1 MAITDFTKPDDLV
14 EAFLASVFG
23 PHGLVLY
30 VFVVATWLLAWY
42 ALAAAAHRRTR
53 DACARSAAVPGVRRA
68 RTAFCTALT
77 PLARAVHLALSYFV
91 AARLE
96 PVTRETERPADVD
109 VSTWLVPAADP
120 TGTPAFRIWFTAAL
134 LLVASGWWS
143 AGDVTGGI
151 TPFRPIAWFHFAC
164 GTVAVPVLLLANRE
178 MALLALVHVVTAVL
192 SLYLPRTCAA
202 SWRTTWP

>member
-30 VFVVATWLLAWY
+30 VFVVAAWLLAWY
-42 ALAAAAHRRTR
+42 ALAVAAHRRTR

-68 RTAFCTALT
+68 RAAFCTALT

-96 PVTRETERPADVD
+96 RPHRH
-109 VSTWLVPAADP
+109 S
-120 TGTPAFRIWFTAAL
+120 GTPAFRIWFTAAL
-134 LLVASGWWS
+134 LLVASGRWS

-151 TPFRPIAWFHFAC
+151 TPFRPIAWFLFAC

-178 MALLALVHVVTAVL
+178 MALLALVHVVTGVL